1 MRYLSPEVEQRHFL
15 SSPKKSEQKIGE
27 SVAFFTYV
35 KATTLKSNIEES
47 AHVDNSNN
55 TTITTT
61 TTTTTLRMKDMNQAC
76 TKHGDDLP
84 SSNSIPNSFSI
95 ERSCTPR
102 NGSQGFVPAQHAYP
116 YYILG
121 FFNHVILIKSFN
133 NQSNNNPC
141 SGTKH
146 SIAMK
151 ITINNAISLQSGKI
165 TLKATTT
172 LIPSINIG

>member
-1 MRYLSPEVEQRHFL
+1 MIFHNFVGHFL

-61 TTTTTLRMKDMNQAC
+61 TTTTTLRMKDMNESC
-76 TKHGDDLP
+76 TKHGGNGLKTQKNGEIFGNYSQDDFP

-133 NQSNNNPC
+133 NQSN
-141 SGTKH
+141 K
-146 SIAMK
+146 
-151 ITINNAISLQSGKI
+151 Q
-165 TLKATTT
+165 
-172 LIPSINIG
+172 

>member
-1 MRYLSPEVEQRHFL
+1 MGVMALKH
-15 SSPKKSEQKIGE
+15 KKNGE
-27 SVAFFTYV
+27 IFGNYS
-35 KATTLKSNIEES
+35 
-47 AHVDNSNN
+47 
-55 TTITTT
+55 
-61 TTTTTLRMKDMNQAC
+61 Q
-76 TKHGDDLP
+76 DDLP

-141 SGTKH
+141 SGTKKAL
-146 SIAMK
+146 IGNWKMTTYEFTNDALVDK
-151 ITINNAISLQSGKI
+151 DGNNNVEDANKR
-165 TLKATTT
+165 KVATM
-172 LIPSINIG
+172 PSALLGATGTVTQRGIFHWSQTKTSTKKKKKRNE